1 MNIELLG
8 ELGIVGIA
16 LIIVHQL
23 VTALIGK
30 FRTNGA
36 VSFTREDKHTLQ
48 KLGDSHLVNAKD
60 NRGRY
65 IWWGLGTTEAVE
77 KNTVVLREVLAELKK
92 LNKARA

>member
-1 MNIELLG
+1 MNIEFLG

-16 LIIVHQL
+16 LIIMHQL
-23 VTALIGK
+23 ITALIGK

-48 KLGDSHLVNAKD
+48 KLGDAHLTNARD

-65 IWWGLGTTEAVE
+65 IWWGLGTTEAIE
-77 KNTVVLREVLAELKK
+77 KNTGVLREVLAELKK
-92 LNKARA
+92 LNRVKT